1 MKTTILFLILL
12 LALSALAGWTR
23 TYGGSSYDYGES
35 VAQTSDGGYIVA
47 GYTYSFGAGGYD
59 VYLVKTDAVGDTI
72 WTRTYGGFD
81 VDFGY
86 SVAQTS
92 DGGYIVA
99 GETYSFGAGGSDVY
113 IVKTDAVGDTLWT
126 RTYGGS
132 DYDYGRSV
140 AQTSDG
146 GYIVAGYTG
155 SFGAGSRDVYLVKT
169 DAVGDTIWTRTY
181 GGSDNDYGNSVAQT
195 SDGGYI
201 VAGGTESFG
210 AGSYDIYLVKTD
222 GLGDTIW
229 TRTYGGSDDD
239 YGLSVAQTSDGG
251 YIVAGVYDYNFGTGT
266 GDVYLVKTDGLGDTL
281 WTRTYGGSSDDRGYS
296 VAQTSD
302 GGYIVAGVYDYDFG
316 TGTGDVYL
324 VKTDAVG
331 DTLWTRTYGGRDFD
345 WGNSVAQTSDGGYI
359 VAGFTHS
366 FGAGGLDIYLV
377 KTDAVGDTIWTRT
390 YGGSR
395 ADWGYSVAQTS
406 DGGYIVA
413 GYTESFGA
421 GGYDV
426 YLVKTDSLGY
436 TGIEENSPSAKPEA
450 FAISAHPN
458 PFNSAVTITAPAG
471 AEIEVFDI
479 NGRRVEPV
487 TELVEMPGG
496 ADLPSTSSGSGSCTV
511 VWQPHASLGSGVYLV
526 RATVGE
532 QSTSK
537 RVVYLK

>member
-146 GYIVAGYTG
+146 GYIVAGYTA
-155 SFGAGSRDVYLVKT
+155 SFGAGSWDVYLVKTDGLGDTIWTRTYGGSDGDYSNSVAQTSDGGYIAAGYTSSFGAGYNDVYLVKT

-181 GGSDNDYGNSVAQT
+181 GGGN
-195 SDGGYI
+195 
-201 VAGGTESFG
+201 
-210 AGSYDIYLVKTD
+210 TD
-222 GLGDTIW
+222 
-229 TRTYGGSDDD
+229 
-239 YGLSVAQTSDGG
+239 
-251 YIVAGVYDYNFGTGT
+251 
-266 GDVYLVKTDGLGDTL
+266 K
-281 WTRTYGGSSDDRGYS
+281 
-296 VAQTSD
+296 
-302 GGYIVAGVYDYDFG
+302 
-316 TGTGDVYL
+316 
-324 VKTDAVG
+324 
-331 DTLWTRTYGGRDFD
+331 
-345 WGNSVAQTSDGGYI
+345 
-359 VAGFTHS
+359 
-366 FGAGGLDIYLV
+366 
-377 KTDAVGDTIWTRT
+377 
-390 YGGSR
+390 
-395 ADWGYSVAQTS
+395 GYSVAQTS

-413 GYTESFGA
+413 GYTRSFGA
-421 GGYDV
+421 GEDDV

-436 TGIEENSPSAKPEA
+436 TGIEENPPAKPEA
-450 FAISAHPN
+450 FAISAYPN
-458 PFNSAVTITAPAG
+458 PFNGNCRLMIDDLGMGIDAI
-471 AEIEVFDI
+471 EIYDV
-479 NGRRVEPV
+479 NGRMVE
-487 TELVEMPGG
+487 ELPR
-496 ADLPSTSSGSGSCTV
+496 L
-511 VWQPHASLGSGVYLV
+511 ASLGTPSLAKGNSPLKRY
-526 RATVGE
+526 RAEKQGE
-532 QSTSK
+532 N
-537 RVVYLK
+537 